1 MVKYSGFYY
10 LCDME
15 KKYFSE
21 SHRKYSEA
29 CQREV
34 EEMSKHPLTA
44 EEKEAQMDRNKR
56 LSMLRASQRI
66 MKDIEEA
73 KKKTPSFPPRD

>member
-1 MVKYSGFYY
+1 
-10 LCDME
+10 ME
-15 KKYFSE
+15 KKYISE

-29 CQREV
+29 CQREL

-66 MKDIEEA
+66 LNDIEETQ
-73 KKKTPSFPPRD
+73 KKTPSFPPRD

>member
-1 MVKYSGFYY
+1 MKRKYI
-10 LCDME
+10 
-15 KKYFSE
+15 SE

-44 EEKEAQMDRNKR
+44 EEKQAQMDRNMQ
-56 LSMLRASQRI
+56 LSILRAKQA
-66 MKDIEEA
+66 MMPEEEN
-73 KKKTPSFPPRD
+73 TPSLPGEKE

>member
-1 MVKYSGFYY
+1 
-10 LCDME
+10 ME
-15 KKYFSE
+15 KKYISE

-29 CQREV
+29 CQKEV
-34 EEMSKHPLTA
+34 EEMSMNPLTA

-66 MKDIEEA
+66 LKDIEETQ
-73 KKKTPSFPPRD
+73 KKTPSFPPRD

>member
-44 EEKEAQMDRNKR
+44 EEKQAQMDRNMQ
-56 LSMLRASQRI
+56 LSILRAKQA
-66 MKDIEEA
+66 MMPEEEN
-73 KKKTPSFPPRD
+73 TPSLPGEKE

>member
-1 MVKYSGFYY
+1 MKH
-10 LCDME
+10 
-15 KKYFSE
+15 YFSE
-21 SHRKYSEA
+21 KHRKYSEA
-29 CQREV
+29 CQKEV

-44 EEKEAQMDRNKR
+44 EEKEVQMDRNKR

-66 MKDIEEA
+66 KKDIEET